1 MQKVG
6 ALKTPSC
13 VIKATL
19 RLPPTTINYT
29 TTTCTLHNQT
39 VKYCSVWKIN
49 LVTKRHHKKRL

>member
-13 VIKATL
+13 VRRATL

-29 TTTCTLHNQT
+29 TTTCTLHNKT
-39 VKYCSVWKIN
+39 AKNCLVWKIN
-49 LVTKRHHKKRL
+49 LVTKQGQQKRL